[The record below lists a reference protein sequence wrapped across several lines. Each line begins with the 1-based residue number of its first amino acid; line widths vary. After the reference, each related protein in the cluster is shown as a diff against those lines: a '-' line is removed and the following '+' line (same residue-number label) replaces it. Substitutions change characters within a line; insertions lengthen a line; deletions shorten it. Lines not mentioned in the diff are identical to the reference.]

1 MLRILLLATIAS
13 ALAAQT
19 KPAAGNAEN
28 GKKLFTSLGCY
39 QCHGLEGQ
47 GGAAGPRLAPKPIP
61 LVALNA
67 YVRHPSGAMPPY
79 TIKVA
84 SDGDLADIHAFLGT
98 VKAPPAAESIPLLK
112 P

>member
-1 MLRILLLATIAS
+1 MARTLLLLTMAS

-19 KPAAGNAEN
+19 KPAPGNPEN
-28 GKKLFTSLGCY
+28 GKKLFTSFGCY
-39 QCHGLEGQ
+39 QCHGREGQ

-79 TIKVA
+79 TAKVA
-84 SDGDLADIHAFLGT
+84 SDGDLADVHAFLGT
-98 VKAPPAAESIPLLK
+98 IKSPEPVASIPLLNQ
-112 P
+112 